1 MKRTEHV
8 YTTAVAHACE
18 ICGVNHF
25 EFHESRSEAAVD
37 ARTLVVGWMTGYG
50 YTEAELQRLTGWSQ
64 QRINYL
70 HNIAALRLH
79 RRLFRERYAEL
90 ANRMGELLQPRQ
102 TTHKQPTNAGL
113 APLRT
118 KAHLCHTDDVVRN

>member
-1 MKRTEHV
+1 MKRTEHI
-8 YTTAVAHACE
+8 YTTSVAHACE

-70 HNIAALRLH
+70 HNIAALRLY

-90 ANRMGELLQPRQ
+90 ANRMGELLQP
-102 TTHKQPTNAGL
+102 
-113 APLRT
+113 
-118 KAHLCHTDDVVRN
+118 